1 VSWHFGAQNNEK
13 ELSPSTGPRQ
23 SRQRK
28 KKGDNT
34 GHYRDMPYMG
44 PRRAGILQL
53 FVSVMGMAVIAVSLW
68 ALPLG
73 GTITKILLFF
83 WALAGLLGAIGRK
96 ALGLDAALALLVG
109 AGLLGW
115 VLVGSADMAAAVRL
129 AGNLVILPL
138 GLAVGM
144 MAGQRCLWPVMV
156 PVLVYVLIDSEFLLT
171 SEGWRLNNPF
181 LFLALFVMALAWR
194 TKPNVPG
201 ETGNAGFLSLAMA
214 VIAVG
219 GIFASQTRI
228 AVLAMA
234 IVLAARIRFTH
245 AWTWLLGLPLAGLA
259 LWAVMDTL
267 PRLLFTHAS
276 GRLAYWQMFWQQW
289 WQGTA
294 QNRWLGF
301 GAGTIERQLQH
312 LQTASSFGAL
322 HNDHFHMLYESGIVG
337 AALWLTGWGM
347 MIWLVRASRG
357 AVYILLAVMVTMITD
372 NTLSYGHYLL
382 CSGLAAGVAWHAQM
396 QADDGEF

>member
-1 VSWHFGAQNNEK
+1 
-13 ELSPSTGPRQ
+13 
-23 SRQRK
+23 
-28 KKGDNT
+28 
-34 GHYRDMPYMG
+34 MPYMG

-73 GTITKILLFF
+73 GTITKILLIL
-83 WALAGLLGAIGRK
+83 WALAGLSGAAGRK

-109 AGLLGW
+109 AGLLVW
-115 VLVGSADMAAAVRL
+115 VVVVSQDLGAAFRL
-129 AGNLVILPL
+129 AGNLAILPL

-144 MAGQRCLWPVMV
+144 MVGQRCLWPVMI
-156 PVLVYVLIDSEFLLT
+156 PMLVYVLIDSEFLLT

-181 LFLALFVMALAWR
+181 LFLALFVMAGAWR

-201 ETGNAGFLSLAMA
+201 QTGNAGFLSLAMA

-234 IVLAARIRFTH
+234 IVLAARIRFVS
-245 AWTWLLGLPLAGLA
+245 AWTWLWGLPLAGLV
-259 LWAVMDTL
+259 LWAVMDAL

-276 GRLAYWQMFWQQW
+276 GRLAYWYLFWQQW

-301 GAGTIERQLQH
+301 GAGAIERQLQH

-382 CSGLAAGVAWHAQM
+382 CSGLAAGVAWQAHM

>member
-1 VSWHFGAQNNEK
+1 
-13 ELSPSTGPRQ
+13 
-23 SRQRK
+23 
-28 KKGDNT
+28 
-34 GHYRDMPYMG
+34 MG
-44 PRRAGILQL
+44 QQRAGILQL
-53 FVSVMGMAVIAVSLW
+53 FIAILGMAVIAVSLW

-73 GTITKILLFF
+73 GTITKILLIL
-83 WALAGLLGAIGRK
+83 WALAGLLGRLGRK
-96 ALGLDAALALLVG
+96 ALGLDAALALLVWG
-109 AGLLGW
+109 AISLW
-115 VLVGSADMAAAVRL
+115 VLVGSADMGAAIRL
-129 AGNLVILPL
+129 VGNLAVLPL

-144 MAGQRCLWPVMV
+144 MVGRRCLWPVMV
-156 PVLVYVLIDSEFLLT
+156 PLLIYVLIDSEFLLT

-181 LFLALFVMALAWR
+181 LFLALFVMAVAWR
-194 TKPNVPG
+194 VKPDVSG
-201 ETGNAGFLSLAMA
+201 ETGNAGFLSLALA
-214 VIAVG
+214 VIAAG

-234 IVLAARIRFTH
+234 VVMAARIRFTH

-259 LWAVMDTL
+259 LWAVMDAL

-301 GAGTIERQLQH
+301 GAGAIERQLQH

-337 AALWLTGWGM
+337 AALWLTGWGVM
-347 MIWLVRASRG
+347 MWLVRASKS

-382 CSGLAAGVAWHAQM
+382 CSGLGAGVAWHVQM

>member
-1 VSWHFGAQNNEK
+1 
-13 ELSPSTGPRQ
+13 
-23 SRQRK
+23 
-28 KKGDNT
+28 
-34 GHYRDMPYMG
+34 MPYMG